1 MFAALAVATLASCAY
16 GPTGILAGIEE
27 EQHLDSLVVNL
38 DISKIQSF
46 SVSGNQA
53 VVSGGEVYVRNA
65 ATITS
70 KWKKLSLP
78 GAATTALAAATD
90 GTNVHVIVWN
100 NSGTKFYSAALA
112 TPSTWTNVAALDGAQ
127 AILNDGIGIFVV
139 VRDNDGLY
147 DLYDE
152 IGAHIGGVPGYAANS
167 AFPFAA
173 LNVASTT
180 FLVSQG
186 ALLDL
191 DGDKLDIGLFSGRS
205 ILGAGVYDD
214 GGTQRLVLGTGDGRI
229 YLSGDPSDD
238 ADWKLIAEV
247 ETNGKE
253 VPFTNSIEYDD
264 TLLIGTRGF
273 GYYVVSDIDY
283 GNGTSIV
290 RRATSRS
297 LSNILDTKVWNATIK
312 GFAPGPTAN
321 SLYFY
326 TANNGLWL
334 GEETNG
340 TFEWKPLTAEE

>member
-1 MFAALAVATLASCAY
+1 MFAALAIATLASCAY

-65 ATITS
+65 DTITS

-90 GTNVHVIVWN
+90 GSNVHVIVWN

-127 AILNDGIGIFVV
+127 AILNDGSDIFVV
-139 VRDNDGLY
+139 VRDNNGLY

-152 IGAHIGGVPGYAANS
+152 TGADIGVGYTANS

-173 LNVASTT
+173 LEVALTT
-180 FLVSQG
+180 YLVSQG

-191 DGDKLDIGLFSGRS
+191 DGDNLDIGLFSGRS

-229 YLSGDPSDD
+229 YLSGDPSVD

-283 GNGTSIV
+283 LNGTSIV
-290 RRATSRS
+290 RRATSRT